1 MPMVDPPG
9 KTDHPCVIAAPTVPR
24 DVISMSNS
32 SSHIVVRWKPPT
44 QRNGNITYYLV
55 LWQQLAEDME
65 LYINDYCHKGE
76 VRRGRGSTAAKD
88 ASRTGIF
95 SLSQAL
101 PALPVAAHRPE
112 AAHQQRRHTL
122 WVRGWSRGGAGCGGA
137 VLPLPPH

>member
-1 MPMVDPPG
+1 
-9 KTDHPCVIAAPTVPR
+9 
-24 DVISMSNS
+24 MSNS

-76 VRRGRGSTAAKD
+76 ARQGRGGTAARE
-88 ASRTGIF
+88 SGGMGTVP
-95 SLSQAL
+95 LSQAL
-101 PALPVAAHRPE
+101 PALPIAAHRPE
-112 AAHQQRRHTL
+112 AAHQQCRHAL
-122 WVRGWSRGGAGCGGA
+122 RVWGWSRGGAGCGGE

>member
-1 MPMVDPPG
+1 MVDPPG

-76 VRRGRGSTAAKD
+76 A
-88 ASRTGIF
+88 
-95 SLSQAL
+95 
-101 PALPVAAHRPE
+101 
-112 AAHQQRRHTL
+112 
-122 WVRGWSRGGAGCGGA
+122 GGAGAARQPRTPVEQGFS
-137 VLPLPPH
+137 H